1 MKKLFSFLVF
11 IPLVIF
17 AGTGLKD
24 SDKGLDKKNI
34 DPSASPA
41 VDFYQ
46 YAIGG
51 WLKNNPI
58 PDEYSRWGS
67 FEILAE
73 INNKILK
80 DILETAAN
88 NKSTA
93 KGSNQQ
99 KIGDYYFSG
108 MDTVK
113 IEKEG
118 YKPIQP
124 QLDAIVK
131 INSKEDL
138 YKEIAFLHLR
148 VGNSL
153 WGFGAGADAKNSSMN
168 IANVYQSGL
177 GLPDRDYYLNNDL
190 RSKQIRENMS
200 NLW

>member
-1 MKKLFSFLVF
+1 MKRLFSILIL
-11 IPLVIF
+11 IPLFIF
-17 AGTGLKD
+17 ARTGIKD
-24 SDKGLDKKNI
+24 PGKGLDKKNI
-34 DPSASPA
+34 DPSVSPA

-51 WLKNNPI
+51 WLKSNPI

-73 INNKILK
+73 VNNKILK
-80 DILETAAN
+80 EILETSAN
-88 NKSTA
+88 SNSV

-113 IEKEG
+113 IEREG

-124 QLDAIVK
+124 QLDAIAK

-138 YKEIAFLHLR
+138 YK
-148 VGNSL
+148 
-153 WGFGAGADAKNSSMN
+153 
-168 IANVYQSGL
+168 
-177 GLPDRDYYLNNDL
+177 
-190 RSKQIRENMS
+190 
-200 NLW
+200 